1 MSELIVKSEVFKA
14 VSMFAAKKD
23 IRYYICGVCLDLG
36 PDGAFIVATDGCA
49 LAAARVSTKAF
60 EPAQFILDRAT
71 IDNLSKAKGTIVFD
85 VNGLIGKYAGKPG
98 ARARTLNISTDTLK
112 LTSNEVQGIYPDWRR
127 VAVYHSSDDT
137 KPVFFNPEYSM
148 LVAKAGDV
156 ICKREIKCMVR
167 PGGSG
172 VGYAQLDDDGEVGAW
187 VMPYRDVDM
196 DDLPM
201 KPVWQ

>member
-23 IRYYICGVCLDLG
+23 IRFYINGVCLDLG
-36 PDGAFIVATDGCA
+36 PDGAFIVGTDGCA
-49 LAAARVSTKAF
+49 LAAARVSTEAF
-60 EPAQFILDRAT
+60 EPAQFIVDRAT
-71 IDNLSKAKGTIVFD
+71 IDNLSKAKGMIIFD
-85 VNGLIGKYAGKPG
+85 VAGLTGRYIAKPG
-98 ARARTLNISTDTLK
+98 AKARTLNISTGAIK

-137 KPVFFNPEYSM
+137 KPVFFNPEYLM
-148 LVAKAGDV
+148 LVAKAADV
-156 ICKREIKCMVR
+156 IRKRKVKCMVR
-167 PGGSG
+167 PGGSN

-187 VMPYRDVDM
+187 VMPYLVDM
-196 DDLPM
+196 DEMPT